1 MLLVPCA
8 HASRSLIARG
18 GGWPSTLRGPPK
30 EGGAYRNSFLVKS
43 SLRPRDGRPL
53 RNCRVR
59 LRRRPLVKPRRIW
72 IRQSP
77 WRQSDLRR
85 RAPLRTLP
93 WTNRGCL
100 LGQTHCSGKLILAA
114 RARCLNTLLSVAAR
128 ALPLCWPR
136 LTTRTCCNRGAH
148 AESPAILRRRANY
161 MNGRRQAGLRTRRG
175 GAKLLNRGRLIN
187 RPAPGSHVV

>member
-1 MLLVPCA
+1 MLLVPRT
-8 HASRSLIARG
+8 HASWSLIARG
-18 GGWPSTLRGPPK
+18 GGWPSILRGPPK
-30 EGGAYRNSFLVKS
+30 ERRTYRNRFLAKS

-59 LRRRPLVKPRRIW
+59 LRRRPLAKPRRIR
-72 IRQSP
+72 IRKSP

-114 RARCLNTLLSVAAR
+114 LARCLNTLLSVAAR
-128 ALPLCWPR
+128 GLPLCWPR
-136 LTTRTCCNRGAH
+136 LTTRACCNRGAH
-148 AESPAILRRRANY
+148 AESPVTLRRRASY
-161 MNGRRQAGLRTRRG
+161 TNGPRQAALGTRRSG
-175 GAKLLNRGRLIN
+175 SKL
-187 RPAPGSHVV
+187 